1 MAKAAVWRWGC
12 HGDRLLSEA
21 DTQGSVVVPVRVT
34 APLSDVGRLLLGY
47 AASESSS
54 GSPPASIRST
64 QTSPRSSFPA
74 LLRPPDFFFFKHLN
88 VCWHRLSV
96 PVLRDATLALTGC

>member
-21 DTQGSVVVPVRVT
+21 DTRGSVVVPVCVT
-34 APLSDVGRLLLGY
+34 APLSDVRCLLLGY

-54 GSPPASIRST
+54 GSPQPPSA
-64 QTSPRSSFPA
+64 A
-74 LLRPPDFFFFKHLN
+74 LKHLAQ
-88 VCWHRLSV
+88 
-96 PVLRDATLALTGC
+96 VLRLFF

>member
-21 DTQGSVVVPVRVT
+21 DTQGSVVPVCVT
-34 APLSDVGRLLLGY
+34 APLSDVRRLLLGY

-54 GSPPASIRST
+54 GSPS
-64 QTSPRSSFPA
+64 
-74 LLRPPDFFFFKHLN
+74 LHLQHSN
-88 VCWHRLSV
+88 I
-96 PVLRDATLALTGC
+96 